1 MATRLIKQYT
11 RSHRRHMMYGAF
23 VFLLISILVVL
34 LAHQQYL
41 LEKSEKDRLLAN
53 RAVVVQSRL
62 ENLIKQCQSATK
74 TLSFVVEKYGTP
86 EDFDEMA
93 KALLEGNP
101 YLDAVQLL
109 EKGTITSVYPLKGHE
124 AALGYNV
131 LADSTRNKEAIKA
144 VRERSFF
151 IAGPLELKQGGL
163 AVVGRYPIFRDGR
176 FWGLAAVIIRFPHLI
191 QAAGLTNSVNDNFNY
206 QFSKIDPDSKE
217 EVFFLPRKSALSF
230 ADRLSVHI
238 PDGDWTIHI
247 IPAKPVHFGDNW
259 ALLLFGLLCATL
271 AAYLIVHILDEPGRL
286 SLLIEQKTADL
297 KEIAWMQSH
306 RVRAPLA
313 RIMALSALL
322 SPETFDPVQ
331 DKEVVAELKKSSEEL
346 DEIIRDIVKRTENQ
360 A

>member
-1 MATRLIKQYT
+1 
-11 RSHRRHMMYGAF
+11 MMYGAF
-23 VFLLISILVVL
+23 VFLLITVLVVL
-34 LAHQQYL
+34 LAQRQYL
-41 LEKSEKDRLLAN
+41 LEKSEKERMLAN
-53 RAVVVQSRL
+53 RAVVVQSRI

-74 TLSFVVEKYGTP
+74 TLAFVVEKYGEP
-86 EDFDEMA
+86 QDFDQIA
-93 KALLEGNP
+93 KALLDGNP

-109 EKGTITSVYPLKGHE
+109 ENGTITAVFPLKGHQ

-144 VRERSFF
+144 VREKSFF
-151 IAGPLELKQGGL
+151 IAGPFELKQGGL
-163 AVVGRYPIFRDGR
+163 AVVGRYPIFRQNQ
-176 FWGLAAVIIRFPHLI
+176 FWGLAAVIIRFPDLI
-191 QAAGLTNSVNDNFNY
+191 KAAGLANTVNENFNY
-206 QFSKIDPDSKE
+206 QFSKIDPDSQE
-217 EVFFLPRKSALSF
+217 EVFFLPRNSAISF
-230 ADRLSVHI
+230 SDRLSVHI
-238 PDGDWTIHI
+238 PDGDWNIHI
-247 IPAKPVHFGDNW
+247 IPAKPVRFSDNW
-259 ALLLFGLLCATL
+259 ALLLFGIWCAAL
-271 AAYLIVHILDEPGRL
+271 AAYLIVRILDEPGRL